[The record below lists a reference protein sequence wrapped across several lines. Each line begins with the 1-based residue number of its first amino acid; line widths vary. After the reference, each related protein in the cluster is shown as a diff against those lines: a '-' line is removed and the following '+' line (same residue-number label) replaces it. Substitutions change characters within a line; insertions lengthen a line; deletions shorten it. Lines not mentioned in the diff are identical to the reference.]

1 MAQRITNP
9 SMAANQQYNTTRL
22 GSGTEPC
29 IVTPDW
35 ITYAYAGDELDV
47 DKPFEPARV
56 VYKDALEIFKQRL
69 TNDPAKKALASDLF
83 TNTTLGDVLNAVLAA
98 KRRSESASGE
108 SKFRE
113 GLVAFSQHLLYY
125 GNIMDVLIQQHPE
138 YVSLAWGAM
147 KFIFGAVVEHERT
160 ATTIVTALCDISG
173 SLPSVELSLA
183 LYPTPVMKHLVSMLY
198 AHIMR
203 FLIRALKYY
212 EESSLMRMVHSI
224 TRPAALRYDDLIRLI
239 RRDEEIVRRH
249 ASTSSQAEIR
259 AVHNSILAVST
270 QLQTEAGQAQA
281 ERQIMQTQL
290 TAMGDWMTQIR
301 VSLSEVQ
308 VKQVLSMVSSQC
320 AIDHKS
326 AFQSAS
332 QMCDTPFFRQRCGYN
347 SAVFWTS
354 PKLKT
359 WNQARTSSTIL
370 LKSTFNQRA
379 QIQSFCTEVVKQL
392 LKDDIAVFWIF
403 MSRDQEYSLL
413 ETLRSLVYQALSL
426 NYISYTESSMGF
438 QLKRYMEANFEED
451 YLNILGDLLQH
462 LKRVYIIAN
471 SEAMSPITAVQC
483 RAYLQRL
490 SQLLSE
496 RNCQT
501 VLKVITTSYS
511 SAVADDRL
519 TKDIV
524 LSIIGMRRQG
534 NQRKARKQIRRRQEH
549 MAPMEQRL
557 T

>member
-1 MAQRITNP
+1 
-9 SMAANQQYNTTRL
+9 MAANKQDGTTRL

-35 ITYAYAGDELDV
+35 ITHAYAGDELNA
-47 DKPFEPARV
+47 DKPFEPAQV
-56 VYKDALEIFKQRL
+56 AFKNALEIFKQRL
-69 TNDPAKKALASDLF
+69 TNDPAKKTVASDLF
-83 TNTTLGDVLNAVLAA
+83 TNSTLGDVLNTVQAA
-98 KRRSESASGE
+98 KRRYESASGA
-108 SKFRE
+108 SKLRE
-113 GLVAFSQHLLYY
+113 GLVAFSQRLLYY
-125 GNIMDVLIQQHPE
+125 GNIMDVLIQHHPE

-160 ATTIVTALCDISG
+160 ATTIVNALCDISD

-183 LYPTPVMKHLVSMLY
+183 LYPTSVMKHLVSMLY

-212 EESSLMRMVHSI
+212 EESSLMRVVHSI
-224 TRPAALRYDDLIRLI
+224 TRPATLRYDDLLGLI
-239 RRDEEIVRRH
+239 RRDEEMVRKH
-249 ASTSSQAEIR
+249 AITSSQAEIR
-259 AVHNSILAVST
+259 AVNNSILALGT
-270 QLQTEAGQAQA
+270 QLQTQVREARA
-281 ERQIMQTQL
+281 ERQIVQTQL
-290 TAMGDWMTQIR
+290 AAIGDWMTQIR

-308 VKQVLSMVSSQC
+308 VKQALSMVSSQC

-326 AFQSAS
+326 AFQSAA
-332 QMCDTPFFRQRCGYN
+332 QMCNAPFFRQRPGYN
-347 SAVFWTS
+347 SASFWTS

-359 WNQARTSSTIL
+359 WNQAQASSTIL

-379 QIQSFCTEVVKQL
+379 QIRSFCTEVVEQL
-392 LKDDIAVFWIF
+392 LKDNVAVFWIF
-403 MSRDQEYSLL
+403 MSREQEYPLL

-426 NYISYTESSMGF
+426 NYVSYSESSMGF
-438 QLKRYMEANFEED
+438 QLQRYMEAHFEED

-471 SEAMSPITAVQC
+471 SEAMSHSTAVQC

-496 RNCQT
+496 RGCHT
-501 VLKVITTSYS
+501 VLKIITTSYS
-511 SAVADDRL
+511 SATAEERL
-519 TKDIV
+519 MEDIV
-524 LSIIGMRRQG
+524 LSITTRKGHG

-549 MAPMEQRL
+549 MVPTKQRL

>member
-1 MAQRITNP
+1 
-9 SMAANQQYNTTRL
+9 MAASQQDDTTRL
-22 GSGTEPC
+22 SSRTEPC
-29 IVTPDW
+29 VITPDW
-35 ITYAYAGDELDV
+35 ITHAYAGDGLDA
-47 DKPFEPARV
+47 DNPFEAARIA
-56 VYKDALEIFKQRL
+56 YKDALEIFKERL
-69 TNDPAKKALASDLF
+69 TNDTAKVNLAGDLF
-83 TNTTLGDVLNAVLAA
+83 TNSTLGDVLNAVLAA
-98 KRRSESASGE
+98 KRRSESASNQ
-108 SKFRE
+108 SKLRE
-113 GLVAFSQHLLYY
+113 GLLAFSQRLLYY

-160 ATTIVTALCDISG
+160 ATTIVTALCDISD

-183 LYPTPVMKHLVSMLY
+183 LYPTSVMKHLVSMLY

-212 EESSLMRMVHSI
+212 EESSLMRVVHSI

-239 RRDEEIVRRH
+239 RRDEEMVRRH
-249 ASTSSQAEIR
+249 AATSSQAEIR

-270 QLQTEAGQAQA
+270 QLQTEAGQVQA
-281 ERQIMQTQL
+281 DRQIMQTQL
-290 TAMGDWMTQIR
+290 TAIGDWMTQIR

-326 AFQSAS
+326 TFQSAS
-332 QMCDTPFFRQRCGYN
+332 QMCDAPFFRQRSGYD
-347 SAVFWTS
+347 SAAFWTS

-359 WNQARTSSTIL
+359 WNQATTSSAIL
-370 LKSTFNQRA
+370 LKSTFNQRT
-379 QIQSFCTEVVKQL
+379 QIRSFCTEVVKQL

-426 NYISYTESSMGF
+426 KYVSYSESSMGF
-438 QLKRYMEANFEED
+438 QLKRYMEAHFEED

-462 LKRVYIIAN
+462 VKRVYIIAN
-471 SEAMSPITAVQC
+471 SEAMLPGTAVQC
-483 RAYLQRL
+483 RDYLRRL
-490 SQLLSE
+490 IQLLSE

-501 VLKVITTSYS
+501 ILKIITTSYS
-511 SAVADDRL
+511 SAAAEERL
-519 TKDIV
+519 TEDIV
-524 LSIIGMRRQG
+524 LSITRARGQG
-534 NQRKARKQIRRRQEH
+534 NQRKARKQIRRRQQL
-549 MAPMEQRL
+549 MAPMTQRL